1 MFSVKKLVSVAAAVC
16 VMAVSSV
23 TLAAT
28 DISSGKIVVEG
39 IGGAGQTMS
48 NGYRA
53 ATVDAYRL
61 IAEEVHGVQ
70 IDADTTVE
78 DSILTSDIIKTKVNG
93 VIKGAKV
100 VSRSVDGNGY
110 YHVVMELPVYGG
122 SNSLAAA
129 VLPQVPQ
136 QGFLPPYDII
146 PVDKIAGVA
155 LKPDS
160 TGVNASAPTVQTT
173 QVPAVNQ
180 ATVGNLYGATGQY
193 TGLIVDCSGMG
204 LQTAMAPAI
213 VTEGRKIVYG
223 LEKFSREQVLNR
235 GYVGYSKSATEGVG
249 RAGSNP
255 MVIKAEGIER
265 FCNPVISKEDAAKIL
280 AENQMNGFLSAGNV
294 VFVK

>member
-23 TLAAT
+23 TMAAT

-39 IGGAGQTMS
+39 IGGAGQSMS
-48 NGYRA
+48 NGYTA
-53 ATVDAYRL
+53 AKVDAYRL

-70 IDADTTVE
+70 IDSDTTVE
-78 DSILTSDIIKTKVNG
+78 NSILTSDIIKTKVNG

-136 QGFLPPYDII
+136 QGFLPPSDII

-193 TGLIVDCSGMG
+193 TGLIVDCR
-204 LQTAMAPAI
+204 LPWLRLLLPK
-213 VTEGRKIVYG
+213 E
-223 LEKFSREQVLNR
+223 EKLFTVWKNLAVNK
-235 GYVGYSKSATEGVG
+235 YS
-249 RAGSNP
+249 
-255 MVIKAEGIER
+255 IE
-265 FCNPVISKEDAAKIL
+265 V
-280 AENQMNGFLSAGNV
+280 M
-294 VFVK
+294 

>member
-1 MFSVKKLVSVAAAVC
+1 MFSVKKFVSVAAAVC

-23 TLAAT
+23 TMAAT

-39 IGGAGQTMS
+39 IGGAGQSVS
-48 NGYRA
+48 NGYTA
-53 ATVDAYRL
+53 AKVDAYRL

-70 IDADTTVE
+70 IDSDTTVE
-78 DSILTSDIIKTKVNG
+78 NSILTSDIIKTKVNG

-136 QGFLPPYDII
+136 QGFLPPSDII
-146 PVDKIAGVA
+146 PVDT
-155 LKPDS
+155 KP
-160 TGVNASAPTVQTT
+160 AA
-173 QVPAVNQ
+173 PAVTTNPNQ

-193 TGLIVDCSGMG
+193 TGLIVDCSGLG
-204 LQTAMAPAI
+204 LQTAMAPALYTDGKK
-213 VTEGRKIVYG
+213 VVYG
-223 LEKFSREQVLNR
+223 LENFSHEQVINR
-235 GYVGYSKSATEGVG
+235 GYVGYSNSASSGVQ

-255 MVIKAEGIER
+255 MIVKAQSVEH
-265 FCNPVISKEDAAKIL
+265 FFNPVISKDDAAKIL
-280 AENQMNGFLSAGNV
+280 AENQMNGFLSTGNV

>member
-136 QGFLPPYDII
+136 QGFLPPSDII

-280 AENQMNGFLSAGNV
+280 VENQMNGFLSAGNV

>member
-1 MFSVKKLVSVAAAVC
+1 MFSVKKFVSVATAVC

-61 IAEEVHGVQ
+61 IAEEVNGVQ

-78 DSILTSDIIKTKVNG
+78 NSISTSDIIKTKVKG
-93 VIKGAKV
+93 VVKGAKV

-136 QGFLPPYDII
+136 QGFLPPSDII

-155 LKPDS
+155 LKPES
-160 TGVNASAPTVQTT
+160 TEANAAAPTVPAT

>member
-61 IAEEVHGVQ
+61 IAEEVNGVQ

-78 DSILTSDIIKTKVNG
+78 NSIVTSDIIKTKVKG

-136 QGFLPPYDII
+136 QGFLPPSDII

-155 LKPDS
+155 LKPES
-160 TGVNASAPTVQTT
+160 TGANAVAPTIPAT

-180 ATVGNLYGATGQY
+180 ATLGNLYGATGQY